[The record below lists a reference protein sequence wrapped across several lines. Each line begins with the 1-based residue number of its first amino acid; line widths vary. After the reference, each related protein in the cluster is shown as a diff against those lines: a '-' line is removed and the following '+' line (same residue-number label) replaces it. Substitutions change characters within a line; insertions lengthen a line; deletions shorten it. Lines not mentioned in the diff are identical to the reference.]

1 MLGNV
6 NHLLTIDP
14 LTWRYNLLY
23 LVHQIKR
30 SKNMENDYYEV
41 HENEYITDAE
51 REEINKEI
59 AREGDF

>member
-1 MLGNV
+1 
-6 NHLLTIDP
+6 
-14 LTWRYNLLY
+14 
-23 LVHQIKR
+23 
-30 SKNMENDYYEV
+30 MENDYYEV

>member
-6 NHLLTIDP
+6 NQPLTIDP
-14 LTWRYNLLY
+14 LTWCYNLLY

-59 AREGDF
+59 ALSGDF